1 MGVAP
6 MGAARMGVAR
16 MGAAP
21 TAISTID
28 TNLWDHGAMNDT
40 ADRPR
45 AKSLN
50 PLRALVPFLKPHKG
64 MMAAALAALLV
75 ATVAMLA
82 LPVALR
88 RLIDLG
94 LVTRDVGTTNS
105 LFTGFLGLAV
115 VFGVSAAMRFY
126 LVTWLG
132 ERVVADVRT
141 AVYRQVIRM
150 DPLFYETT
158 RVGEV
163 LSRLTTDTTLV
174 QAISGVNLS
183 ILLRSTL
190 SLIGALIMLG
200 LTSAKLTAVILVMIP
215 VVVAPLIFIG
225 RRVRGLSRASQDRIA
240 ETSGLAGET
249 LNAIQT
255 VQAFTMEEIQS
266 RRYGEAVEQSFV
278 VAIRRTRVRATL
290 TAVGITLVFGG
301 ITFVL
306 WLGAHQV
313 LAKTMT
319 GGQLL
324 QFLLYAGFVGS
335 SAAALSEMWGEVQRA
350 AGAMERLDELLR
362 ARPVITAPPRPLELP
377 ARVLGNIRFDNVTFH
392 YPSRPDSA
400 ALENFS
406 LEVEPGETIA
416 FVGPSGAGK
425 STTFQLLLRF
435 YDPDAGRVS
444 IDDRRLADLRPE
456 DIRAQIGLVPQD
468 TVLFGASARDN
479 IRYGKPGATDAE
491 IEAAAVAAAA
501 DEFLKRLPQGYDT
514 FLGERGTRLSGGQ
527 RQRIALARAILKD
540 PPILLLDEA
549 TSALD
554 SESERLVQEALEKL
568 MQGRTTIIIA
578 HRLATVLKANRIVV
592 MDHGHKIAVGTH
604 AELLLQSPL
613 YARLAAL
620 QFAVVRNDGADAPVP
635 ALKLG
640 PALERAT

>member
-1 MGVAP
+1 
-6 MGAARMGVAR
+6 
-16 MGAAP
+16 
-21 TAISTID
+21 
-28 TNLWDHGAMNDT
+28 MNTT

-50 PLRALVPFLKPHKG
+50 PLKALIPFLRPHRG
-64 MMAAALAALLV
+64 MMCAALIALLI
-75 ATVAMLA
+75 AAGAMLA

-88 RLIDLG
+88 QLIDHG
-94 LVTRDVGTTNS
+94 LATRDTTTTNS
-105 LFTGFLGLAV
+105 LFLGFMGLAV
-115 VFGVSAAMRFY
+115 LFGASAALRFY

-132 ERVVADVRT
+132 ERVVADLRT
-141 AVYRQVIRM
+141 AVYRRVVRM

-163 LSRLTTDTTLV
+163 L
-174 QAISGVNLS
+174 SGVNLS

-190 SLIGALIMLG
+190 SLIGALVMLA
-200 LTSAKLTAVILVMIP
+200 LTSVKLTSTILILIP
-215 VVVAPLIFIG
+215 VVVAPLVVIG

-240 ETSGLAGET
+240 NSSGLAGET

-255 VQAFTMEEIQS
+255 VQAFTMEDLQS
-266 RRYGEAVEQSFV
+266 ERYAAAVEDSFDA
-278 VAIRRTRVRATL
+278 AIRRTRVRATL
-290 TAVGITLVFGG
+290 TAVGVTLVFGG

-313 LAKTMT
+313 LAGTMT

-335 SAAALSEMWGEVQRA
+335 SAAALTEMWGEVQRA
-350 AGAMERLDELLR
+350 AGAMERLDELLK
-362 ARPVITAPPRPLELP
+362 ARPVITAPAKPLELP
-377 ARVLGNIRFDNVTFH
+377 ARVRGSIRFDNVTFH
-392 YPSRPDSA
+392 YPSRPDASA
-400 ALENFS
+400 LANFS
-406 LEVEPGETIA
+406 VDVAPGETVA

-435 YDPDAGRVS
+435 YDPDSGQVL
-444 IDDRRLADLRPE
+444 IDDKRLSDLRPQ
-456 DIRAQIGLVPQD
+456 DVRGQIGLVPQD
-468 TVLFGASARDN
+468 TVLFGASAREN
-479 IRYGKPGATDAE
+479 IRYGKPAATDAE

-501 DEFLKRLPQGYDT
+501 DEFLRKLPQGYDT

-554 SESERLVQEALEKL
+554 AESERLVQEALETL
-568 MQGRTTIIIA
+568 MKGRTTIIIA

-604 AELLLQSPL
+604 AELLAQSPL
-613 YARLAAL
+613 YARLASL
-620 QFAVVRNDGADAPVP
+620 QFTLPGGDAADAAMP
-635 ALKLG
+635 
-640 PALERAT
+640 

>member
-1 MGVAP
+1 
-6 MGAARMGVAR
+6 
-16 MGAAP
+16 
-21 TAISTID
+21 
-28 TNLWDHGAMNDT
+28 MNAT

-45 AKSLN
+45 SKSLN
-50 PLRALVPFLKPHKG
+50 PLRSLVPFIRPYRG
-64 MMAAALAALLV
+64 MMLAALGALLM

-88 RLIDLG
+88 QLIDHVVAAKDASTLDRY
-94 LVTRDVGTTNS
+94 LI
-105 LFTGFLGLAV
+105 GFLAASLMLG
-115 VFGVSAAMRFY
+115 VFGALRFY

-132 ERVVADVRT
+132 ERVVADLRS
-141 AVYRQVIRM
+141 AVYRRVVRM
-150 DPLFYETT
+150 DPLFFETT

-183 ILLRSTL
+183 IILRSSL
-190 SLIGALIMLG
+190 SLIGGLVMLG
-200 LTSAKLTAVILVMIP
+200 LTNAKLMAIMLVLIP
-215 VVVAPLIFIG
+215 VVVAPLIAIG

-240 ETSGLAGET
+240 DTSGLAGET

-255 VQAFTMEEIQS
+255 VQAFTLEDLQS
-266 RRYGEAVEQSFV
+266 ERYRTAVENSFLTAV
-278 VAIRRTRVRATL
+278 RRTRSRAML
-290 TAVGITLVFGG
+290 TAVGITLVFAG

-306 WLGAHQV
+306 WLALRQV
-313 LAKTMT
+313 LAGTMT
-319 GGQLL
+319 GGQLI
-324 QFLLYAGFVGS
+324 QFLLYTGFVGS
-335 SAAALSEMWGEVQRA
+335 SAAALTEMWAEVQRT
-350 AGAMERLDELLR
+350 AGAMERLSELLE
-362 ARPVITAPPRPLELP
+362 ARPTICAPPHPVELP
-377 ARVLGNIRFDNVTFH
+377 VRVTGAMRFDNVTFH

-400 ALENFS
+400 ALANFS
-406 LEVEPGETIA
+406 LDVTPGETIA

-435 YDPDAGRVS
+435 YDPDSGRVL

-456 DIRAQIGLVPQD
+456 DVRRQIGLVPQD
-468 TVLFGASARDN
+468 TVLFGASAREN

-501 DEFLKRLPQGYDT
+501 DEFLRTLPQGYDT

-527 RQRIALARAILKD
+527 RQRIAIARAILKD

-549 TSALD
+549 TSSLD
-554 SESERLVQEALEKL
+554 AESERLVQVALETL

-604 AELLLQSPL
+604 AELLQQSPL
-613 YARLAAL
+613 YARLASL
-620 QFAVVRNDGADAPVP
+620 QFAQIGSDA
-635 ALKLG
+635 AN
-640 PALERAT
+640 AAAS